1 MCAAAED
8 GSAPRRIDDY
18 RILGLLGSGGVG
30 VVYRAQHVGTGELVA
45 LKTVRA
51 RSTSH
56 LGSVRRE
63 ILALHRLRHP
73 GIVRILDGGVNDGR
87 PWYAME
93 LLTGHTL
100 AQALGASHHDV
111 STMSFRIPSQSATP
125 GAKMPGERV
134 RAPAAGG
141 RLIEMLTLFRL
152 LCAPLA
158 YLHGEGTVHRDI
170 KPSNVF
176 VRPDGTPVLMD
187 FGLVGRWRGALGREI
202 LEETQTIGG
211 TLVYMAPEQ
220 VRGESGDA
228 RSDLYS
234 LGCTLYE
241 ALTGMVPIEDVE
253 PGADEGA
260 RGDIRPVPPS
270 EIVTGIP
277 PALDMLVMRLLEKD
291 PRERL
296 GHADDVAQ
304 ALSALGAKDWPR
316 QGLPHARAYL
326 YQPRL
331 VGRDGT
337 LRAVLEGIDSC
348 KKVGGLLLIGGESGV
363 GKTSLASEAARIAF
377 QREHQVVTSECRCP
391 GSGPGQIERSPP
403 LQPFRPLLRHI
414 VEHCRAAGADATGRI
429 VGRWRRLLS
438 TIEPTFAELSGPA
451 SEPPDLPVQ
460 AALERML
467 AALSDTIIAFARE
480 TTPLLL
486 AIDDLQWADGL
497 SLGLLA
503 RLGTAEVDDPT
514 ARLVVLSTYRTEES
528 GAWLDS
534 LLDLPRTLHVELG
547 RLDADQVGRVVA
559 DMLGVA
565 EPPRDLAAFV
575 AEASEGNPFFV
586 GEYLRTAL
594 DAGLLS
600 RDEHGRWHRD
610 ERALGPSS
618 LALPQTIRALIERRL
633 SALSGEGRALVGLA
647 AVIGREIDADL
658 LVSIAAR
665 HLPSYSMSERA
676 WVELLSELVARCV
689 FSETGR
695 GTLTFSHE
703 TLRRVAYESLPIET
717 RTHLHGRVA
726 VALEALTEEKGDD
739 ELAAELAHHHERAHD
754 FRRAVDFLERAGER
768 LLSRSAHADAAACFR
783 EALRIDKHAHLA
795 VSDLRRARWHA
806 LAGQALQG
814 LGHLAESKHHLT
826 RAVALFGWSAA
837 ESPFGVGMQIAW
849 EATRQV
855 LHRLLGL
862 GDRRIS
868 RRGQLLGAARAYDHL
883 LQVHY
888 FEADRLGLA
897 HAMLMTLN
905 LAERAG
911 PSPELASAY
920 ANTFAALSLAPAL
933 RSVAAAYLSRAE
945 QALGDAPDPAVES
958 YLALVRGV
966 QLAGE
971 GRWEDA
977 EPCIRR
983 AVAIAE
989 KLGYRR
995 RWEEGMAILAYNHGL
1010 RGDPEHAIAEA
1021 DAVARSAMRGDPQT
1035 RCWSLLVQA
1044 QAKLALGGAD
1054 DACRALATAEEL
1066 ARSLGRDEQV
1076 WVGGL
1081 LAAAELERGE
1091 AERAERAAER
1101 TLEAIG
1107 NGLPMVSASGE
1118 AYAAVADVWVELCR
1132 RDKEARGDRLRRATL
1147 ACRALDRVA
1156 RAFPFMEPRAL
1167 LCRGDLARL
1176 LGRERHARS
1185 AWTRSIIAA
1194 RRCQLERV
1202 ALAAEG
1208 RLAGENPRALRERA
1222 HSERP
1227 SH

>member
-1 MCAAAED
+1 MSAAARD
-8 GSAPRRIDDY
+8 GQAPRRIDDY
-18 RILGLLGSGGVG
+18 RILGLLGTGGVG
-30 VVYRAQHVGTGELVA
+30 VVYRAQHVGTGEVVA

-51 RSTSH
+51 RSSPH
-56 LGSVRRE
+56 LSSVRRE

-73 GIVRILDGGVNDGR
+73 GIVRILDGGVSDGR

-93 LLTGHTL
+93 LLSGHTL
-100 AQALGASHHDV
+100 AQAFGASHHDV
-111 STMSFRIPSQSATP
+111 STMTGRAPPSSVRPSAS
-125 GAKMPGERV
+125 GAPGERQ
-134 RAPAAGG
+134 RPPAAGG
-141 RLIEMLTLFRL
+141 RLVEVLTLFRL

-202 LEETQTIGG
+202 LEETQTTGG

-220 VRGESGDA
+220 VRGEPGDA

-241 ALTGMVPIEDVE
+241 ALTGMVPIEDV
-253 PGADEGA
+253 PASAAGGASSG
-260 RGDIRPVPPS
+260 IRPVPPS

-277 PALDMLVMRLLEKD
+277 TALDTLVMRLLEKD
-291 PRERL
+291 PRERI
-296 GHADDVAQ
+296 GHADDVAL
-304 ALSALGAKDWPR
+304 ALAALGAKDWPH
-316 QGLPHARAYL
+316 QGLPRARAYL

-331 VGRDGT
+331 VGRENT
-337 LRAVLEGIDSC
+337 LRAVLEGLDSC
-348 KKVGGLLLIGGESGV
+348 KKIGGLLLIGGESGV
-363 GKTSLASEAARIAF
+363 GKTSLAGEVARIAYR
-377 QREHQVVTSECRCP
+377 REHQVVTSECPCP
-391 GSGPGQIERSPP
+391 GTGPGQIERTPP
-403 LQPFRPLLRHI
+403 LLPFRPLLRHV
-414 VEHCRAAGADATGRI
+414 VEHCRSAGSVVTGRI
-429 VGRWRRLLS
+429 VGRWRRLLA
-438 TIEPTFAELSGPA
+438 TIEPSFAELEGST

-467 AALSDTIIAFARE
+467 AALSETIIAFARE

-486 AIDDLQWADGL
+486 CIDDLQWADGL

-503 RLGTAEVDDPT
+503 RLGADEIEDPT
-514 ARLVVLSTYRTEES
+514 ARLVVLATYRTEEA
-528 GAWLDS
+528 GPWLDS
-534 LLDLPRTLHVELG
+534 LLDLPRTLNVELD

-559 DMLGVA
+559 DMLGVPEA
-565 EPPRDLAAFV
+565 PQDLAAFV
-575 AEASEGNPFFV
+575 AGASEGNPFFV

-594 DAGLLS
+594 DAGLLA
-600 RDEHGRWHRD
+600 RDAEGRWRRD
-610 ERALGPSS
+610 ERALAPSS
-618 LALPQTIRALIERRL
+618 LALPQTVRALIERRL
-633 SALSGEGRALVGLA
+633 QALSTEGRALVGLA

-658 LVSIAAR
+658 LLSIAER
-665 HLPSYSMSERA
+665 HLLTKALSERD
-676 WVELLSELVARCV
+676 WVELLSELTARSV
-689 FSETGR
+689 LSETGR

-703 TLRRVAYESLPIET
+703 TLRRVAYEGLPVET

-726 VALEALTEEKGDD
+726 VALEAIAGEKDD
-739 ELAAELAHHHERAHD
+739 HDLAAELAHHHERAHN

-768 LLSRSAHADAAACFR
+768 LLARSAHADAAACFR
-783 EALRIDKHAHLA
+783 EALRIDKVAELA
-795 VSDLRRARWHA
+795 ISDPRRARWHA

-814 LGHLAESKHHLT
+814 LGHLAESKHHLKH
-826 RAVALFGWSAA
+826 AVALFGWSAA
-837 ESPFGVGMQIAW
+837 DSPLGVGVQIVR
-849 EATRQV
+849 ETTRQV

-862 GDRRIS
+862 GARPAARRAP
-868 RRGQLLGAARAYDHL
+868 LLGAARAYDHL

-933 RSVAAAYLSRAE
+933 RGVAATYLARAE
-945 QALGDAPDPAVES
+945 RALGDAPDPAVES
-958 YLALVRGV
+958 YLALLRGV
-966 QLAGE
+966 ELAGQ

-983 AVAIAE
+983 SITIAE

-1010 RGDPEHAIAEA
+1010 RGAFDRAIQEAEA
-1021 DAVARSAMRGDPQT
+1021 VGRSAMRGDPQT
-1035 RCWSLLVQA
+1035 RCWSLLVHA
-1044 QAKLALGGAD
+1044 QAKLGLGSAD
-1054 DACRALATAEEL
+1054 DACQALSTAEEL
-1066 ARSLGRDEQV
+1066 AATLGRDEQV

-1081 LAAAELERGE
+1081 LAAAELERGDS
-1091 AERAERAAER
+1091 ERAERTAGR

-1118 AYAAVADVWVELCR
+1118 AYAAVADVCVELCR
-1132 RDKEARGDRLRRATL
+1132 RDKDARTARIRQATL
-1147 ACRALDRVA
+1147 ACRALERVA

-1167 LCRGDLARL
+1167 LCRGDLAQL

-1185 AWTRSIIAA
+1185 AWTQSIVAA

-1202 ALAAEG
+1202 AVAAEA
-1208 RLAGENPRALRERA
+1208 RLA
-1222 HSERP
+1222 HI
-1227 SH
+1227 